1 MIFALPSSIPSRVY
15 NGALSF
21 HYSLPIGEIA
31 ESFRRMYVSAL
42 IEMHGKYKVV
52 LLWNHTVLSKP
63 GTLIGYRVVGVSF
76 ALGVEKVLRQDKCR
90 LVKVSYL
97 SRCKINKTEKYRG
110 NGKIRENKKIKERL
124 FLKISTLLKNQWTL
138 PNKRETSHIPFRG
151 DNYASPVHR

>member
-1 MIFALPSSIPSRVY
+1 M
-15 NGALSF
+15 
-21 HYSLPIGEIA
+21 
-31 ESFRRMYVSAL
+31 
-42 IEMHGKYKVV
+42 
-52 LLWNHTVLSKP
+52 SKP

-76 ALGVEKVLRQDKCR
+76 ALGVEKVLRRDKCR

-124 FLKISTLLKNQWTL
+124 FLQISTLLKNQWTL